1 MLNKFAITQEHFII
15 ATRDFKPQTH
25 VLEHGDLAAALACIE
40 AYGEGKLFVFF
51 NGGEHSGAS
60 QPHRHLQLL
69 PVEMM
74 RDGLPHG
81 SKWDVLTDGISKAPL
96 TTFAEAVNTAMA
108 PEELHAAYL
117 RLYRKACA
125 SVARYQGKELDERD
139 IKQEGEARI
148 SYNLAMTSR
157 SLVLCPRLNEG
168 GKIYDGDKEVGF
180 LSLNG
185 TVLAGTALVKSEAE
199 WQALKA
205 RPDSLASIVKGIG
218 LPSQEGNKL

>member
-1 MLNKFAITQEHFII
+1 M
-15 ATRDFKPQTH
+15 
-25 VLEHGDLAAALACIE
+25 
-40 AYGEGKLFVFF
+40 FF

-69 PVEMM
+69 PVERMK
-74 RDGLPHG
+74 DGLAEG
-81 SKWDVLTDGISKAPL
+81 SKWDVLADSISKAPL
-96 TTFAEAVNTAMA
+96 TAFTEEVKAGMA

-117 RLYRKACA
+117 RLYKKACA
-125 SVARYQGKELDERD
+125 AVARYQGNQIDEKD
-139 IKQEGEARI
+139 VDAEGEARI

-157 SLVLCPRLNEG
+157 SLVLCPRLSEG
-168 GKIYDGDKEVGF
+168 GKIYDGDKEAGF

-205 RPDSLASIVKGIG
+205 RPDLLASIVQGIG